1 MFISLTFI
9 FILCLR
15 THAPERMRGV
25 RGASWEMVLA
35 FQHVSSRNYV
45 QAIRFSS
52 ECLPAEPSLQLQS
65 NKLV

>member
-15 THAPERMRGV
+15 MHAPERMRGV
-25 RGASWEMVLA
+25 RGDSWEMVLA

-45 QAIRFSS
+45 QAIRFSN